1 MPIPKSIKINKARD
15 AISLKFDES
24 GTFHISAEFLRV
36 MSPSAEVRG
45 HSRDEAIL
53 QTGKRDVVIED
64 IQKTGNYALRIY
76 FDDGHDSGIYSWDYL
91 HELSTNHAEYWSQ
104 YLKNLHT
111 SGESRDKET
120 QTLKVLDA

>member
-15 AISLKFDES
+15 AISLKFAGSD
-24 GTFHISAEFLRV
+24 TFHISAEFLRV

-45 HSRDEAIL
+45 HSPDKAIL

-91 HELSTNHAEYWSQ
+91 HDLVINHAKYWSQ
-104 YLKNLHT
+104 YLKELHT
-111 SGESRDKET
+111 RGKSREKEM
-120 QTLKVLDA
+120 QVLKMFDA